1 MTGVSLLLAWAL
13 GLGPWALPAPLTGTV
28 RSFDGVPIAGA
39 TVVLHQG
46 QQMQTTDVDAAGAY
60 SFPDAVLPATM
71 EVSARGFTSIRR
83 LVQASPADFLLFPA
97 GLTESVTVVPDSGN
111 GVLPGASTRSQ
122 IEKVPAVTPDEV
134 LRSVSG
140 FSLFRRS
147 PSRASNPTTHG
158 VTLRGLSASGASR
171 GLVLLDGVPLNEGF
185 GGWVTWTRLP
195 TDALDSVRV
204 NRGAG
209 GDTFGSDA
217 LGGVISLETPSTRR
231 RLTSMTGQFG
241 SRNAGGLDI
250 AGGGGRESVSAFG
263 AMTWFRTDGVV
274 TVAPE
279 SAGPV
284 DVPAD
289 ADWVNGLGKIA
300 FQSSAGLFIGAGWG
314 GRDDRGNGTVQQR
327 NRMTGGT
334 FAGEYA
340 RVLQDF
346 TVNVRG
352 SISPNTFD
360 QSFSIVGAG
369 RATETV
375 NSVQVTETF
384 FTRVSGDLGWSMPRG
399 SITTRMALTRGS
411 ADFKDT
417 DPRLP
422 ATVSQI
428 LEDDSEAISLH
439 AGFIPMS
446 RLTLGGGVRQEWR
459 AAPGEGDERD
469 STTVGHG
476 SAAYEAMSGE
486 TRLTLRGSLAASHR
500 WPTLNELVR
509 NFQVGA
515 IRTLANPDLLPE
527 RGRGGDVGVD
537 LSQRLWNVK
546 ATVFRTV
553 VHDAVANVT
562 MNPTQRQR
570 RNAGDARAT
579 GVEIDG
585 EVRPMTGVRVG
596 ASLTITDATFR
607 NSAEPP
613 LEGKRLP
620 QVPERSF
627 ALLGDIT
634 VWRSIVVSGILRSV
648 SSQFDDDRNT
658 FELAPAT
665 YADLRVAG
673 RAGLLGWYLVIENV
687 GDARIEVG
695 KTPLVTLAPDR
706 AVRVGVNWRIGN

>member
-1 MTGVSLLLAWAL
+1 M
-13 GLGPWALPAPLTGTV
+13 
-28 RSFDGVPIAGA
+28 
-39 TVVLHQG
+39 
-46 QQMQTTDVDAAGAY
+46 
-60 SFPDAVLPATM
+60 
-71 EVSARGFTSIRR
+71 
-83 LVQASPADFLLFPA
+83 
-97 GLTESVTVVPDSGN
+97 
-111 GVLPGASTRSQ
+111 
-122 IEKVPAVTPDEV
+122 PAVTPDEV

-209 GDTFGSDA
+209 GDTYGSDA
-217 LGGVISLETPSTRR
+217 LGGVISLETPSTKRR
-231 RLTSMTGQFG
+231 QTSTTGQFG
-241 SRNAGGLDI
+241 SRNAGGVDV
-250 AGGGGRESVSAFG
+250 AGGGGGESVSAFG
-263 AMTWFRTDGVV
+263 AMSWFRTDGVV
-274 TVAPE
+274 PVAPE

-300 FQSSAGLFIGAGWG
+300 VVTNAGLFVGAGWG

-340 RVLQDF
+340 RVVEDF
-346 TVNVRG
+346 TINLRA
-352 SISPNTFD
+352 SFSPNTFD

-375 NSVQVTETF
+375 NSVQKTETF
-384 FTRVSGDLGWSMPRG
+384 FTRVSGDLGWSLPRG
-399 SITTRMALTRGS
+399 SVTARMAVTRGS
-411 ADFKDT
+411 ADFTDT

-422 ATVSQI
+422 ATVSQV

-439 AGFIPMS
+439 AAYMPMR
-446 RLTLGGGVRQEWR
+446 RLTLGGGVRHEWR
-459 AAPGEGDERD
+459 AAPAESDERD
-469 STTVGHG
+469 QTTVGHG
-476 SAAYEAMSGE
+476 SAAYEVMSGQ

-527 RGRGGDVGVD
+527 RGRGGDFGVD
-537 LSQRLWNVK
+537 LSRRQWKVTAN
-546 ATVFRTV
+546 VFRTV

-570 RNAGDARAT
+570 RNAGDADSI

-585 EVRPMTGVRVG
+585 EVRPRTGMRVG
-596 ASLTITDATFR
+596 ASLTITDATFQ
-607 NSAEPP
+607 NSIEPP
-613 LEGKRLP
+613 LEDKRLP

-627 ALLGDIT
+627 ALFGDVT
-634 VWRSIVVSGILRSV
+634 LWRSIVVSGILRSV
-648 SSQFDDDRNT
+648 SSQFDDDRNV

-665 YADLRVAG
+665 YADLRIAG
-673 RAGLLGWYLVIENV
+673 RSGQFGWYFVIENV

-706 AVRVGVNWRIGN
+706 AVRVGINWRIGN

>member
-1 MTGVSLLLAWAL
+1 MTGVSLLLTWAL
-13 GLGPWALPAPLTGTV
+13 GLGPWAWQAPLTGSV

-46 QQMQTTDVDAAGAY
+46 QRMQTTVVDAAGAY
-60 SFPDAVLPATM
+60 SFPDAVLPATV
-71 EVSARGFTSIRR
+71 EVSARGFTTIRR
-83 LVQASPADFLLFPA
+83 HVQASPADFLLFPA

-111 GVLPGASTRSQ
+111 GVLPGASSRSQ

-241 SRNAGGLDI
+241 SRSAGGLDI
-250 AGGGGRESVSAFG
+250 ASGGGRESVSAFG
-263 AMTWFRTDGVV
+263 AMSWFRTDGVV
-274 TVAPE
+274 PVAPE

-300 FQSSAGLFIGAGWG
+300 FQTSAGLFIGAGWG
-314 GRDDRGNGTVQQR
+314 GRDDRGNGTVKQR

-399 SITTRMALTRGS
+399 SITARMALTRGS

-439 AGFIPMS
+439 AGFIPVS

-527 RGRGGDVGVD
+527 RGRGGDFGVD

-613 LEGKRLP
+613 LEGKQLP

-627 ALLGDIT
+627 ALLGDVT

-706 AVRVGVNWRIGN
+706 AVRVGVNWKIGP